1 MKRQTGISALQFFI
15 LTFGFTIGTSILV
28 TPSGIAHIARED
40 AWIASLV
47 SMLINLI
54 MVLLYIALS
63 RLYPGQSL
71 YEILESVIGKWPGKL
86 LTLVYLFYFISLTG
100 TLLGNLGFFVSG
112 EVMPE
117 TPPEVVQIIFLIAAI
132 ISARKGLI
140 IVARVGELFF
150 PWVVVLLLILI
161 LALVP
166 QIEWNYIKPVLEE
179 GWMPVLQAGLQ
190 TSIFQELIVL
200 MVFLP
205 LVKRN
210 KPRERAY
217 LLGAAAGDLVLSSIV
232 LLSVLVLGIE
242 QTENST
248 FPAYALAKTINI
260 GNILQRVE
268 GILITIWI
276 LTYFIKI
283 SVLFL
288 SMLQGLRSIFGLK
301 RQNHLIYPLA
311 ALFMIIAWNTYINTV
326 YVNEIIATVW
336 MKFSSIYLLI
346 IPALLYIIALVR
358 VKLLKQKPPGKPA
371 EGRSQQQKTQK
382 SP

>member
-15 LTFGFTIGTSILV
+15 LTFGLTIGTSILV
-28 TPSGIAHIARED
+28 IPSSVAHIARED

-47 SMLINLI
+47 SMAINLL
-54 MVLLYIALS
+54 MVTLYIALA

-71 YEILESVIGKWPGKL
+71 YEILESVTGRWPGKL
-86 LTLVYLFYFISLTG
+86 LSLVYLFYFISLIG

-112 EVMPE
+112 EVMTE

-132 ISARKGLI
+132 ISVRKG
-140 IVARVGELFF
+140 IVILARVGELFF

-161 LALVP
+161 LALIP
-166 QIEWNYIKPVLEE
+166 QIEWNYITPVLED
-179 GWMPVLQAGLQ
+179 GWVPVLQAGLQ
-190 TSIFQELIVL
+190 SSVFQEVIVL

-205 LVKRN
+205 LVKQQ
-210 KPRERAY
+210 KSRERAY
-217 LLGAAAGDLVLSSIV
+217 LLGTAAGDLVLSAIV
-232 LLSVLVLGIE
+232 MLSVLVLGIE

-326 YVNEIIATVW
+326 YVNDIIATVW
-336 MKFSSIYLLI
+336 MKFSSLFLLVMPAVLYL
-346 IPALLYIIALVR
+346 IALVR
-358 VKLLKQKPPGKPA
+358 VKLLKQELPENPA
-371 EGRSQQQKTQK
+371 GSRMQQQESQK

>member
-1 MKRQTGISALQFFI
+1 MKRHSGISALQFFI
-15 LTFGFTIGTSILV
+15 LTFGLTIGTSILV
-28 TPSGIAHIARED
+28 IPSGVAHIARED

-47 SMLINLI
+47 SMAINLL
-54 MVLLYIALS
+54 MVILYIALA

-71 YEILESVIGKWPGKL
+71 YEILEAVTGKWPGKL
-86 LTLVYLFYFISLTG
+86 LSLVYLFYFISLVG

-112 EVMPE
+112 EVMTE

-132 ISARKGLI
+132 ISARKGI
-140 IVARVGELFF
+140 IILARVGELFF
-150 PWVVVLLLILI
+150 PWVVLLLLILI
-161 LALVP
+161 LALTP
-166 QIEWNYIKPVLEE
+166 QIEWNYIKPVLED
-179 GWMPVLQAGLQ
+179 GWLPVLQAGLQ
-190 TSIFQELIVL
+190 SSVFQEVIVL

-205 LVKRN
+205 LVKQQ
-210 KPRERAY
+210 KSRERAY
-217 LLGAAAGDLVLSSIV
+217 LLGTAAGNFVLSAIV

-326 YVNEIIATVW
+326 YVNDIIATVW
-336 MKFSSIYLLI
+336 MKFSSLFLLI
-346 IPALLYIIALVR
+346 MPAVLYLIAVVR
-358 VKLLKQKPPGKPA
+358 VKLLKQEQPENPA
-371 EGRSQQQKTQK
+371 GSQTQQPESQK

>member
-1 MKRQTGISALQFFI
+1 MKRTTGISALQFFI
-15 LTFGFTIGTSILV
+15 LTFGLTIGMSILV
-28 TPSGIAHIARED
+28 TPSGMAHIARED
-40 AWIASLV
+40 AWIASLI
-47 SMLINLI
+47 SMLINLL
-54 MVLLYIALS
+54 MVILYIALA
-63 RLYPGQSL
+63 RLYPGQTL
-71 YEILESVIGKWPGKL
+71 YEILESVTGKWPGKL
-86 LTLVYLFYFISLTG
+86 LTLAYLFYFISLIG

-132 ISARKGLI
+132 ISARKGI
-140 IVARVGELFF
+140 IILARVGELFF
-150 PWVVVLLLILI
+150 PWVVVLLLILV
-161 LALVP
+161 LALIP
-166 QIEWNYIKPVLEE
+166 QIEWNYIKPVLED

-190 TSIFQELIVL
+190 ASIFQEVIVL

-205 LVKRN
+205 LVRQN

-217 LLGAAAGDLVLSSIV
+217 FLGIAAGDLVLSAIV

-301 RQNHLIYPLA
+301 RHNHLIYPLA

-326 YVNEIIATVW
+326 YVNDIIATVW
-336 MKFSSIYLLI
+336 MKFASLFLLV
-346 IPALLYIIALVR
+346 IPAILYVTALVR
-358 VKLLKQKPPGKPA
+358 VKLLKQKKP
-371 EGRSQQQKTQK
+371 EPSPKSRQQQENHKT
-382 SP
+382 P